1 MSVRCDVNRV
11 DVEVV
16 EPGARLR
23 LDLRLC
29 DSDMVEAVPF
39 PEEATA
45 RQRQLLD
52 DPADDAAARASA
64 DRSQVPRPHLVA
76 RHERGVPRRY
86 HELVQVTVEPARGG
100 EARDLAVG
108 GVDDNPLPNA
118 EPLDRLSL
126 PPCQDL
132 LAVHLLNLEV
142 GHGLVHYRMEPDEI
156 PCVVEDHRAALAR
169 PR

>member
-118 EPLDRLSL
+118 EPLSGREARVDCTPLEGGG
-126 PPCQDL
+126 PPFGS
-132 LAVHLLNLEV
+132 EV
-142 GHGLVHYRMEPDEI
+142 GSPRCLVPLTGVPLWQPWKGI
-156 PCVVEDHRAALAR
+156 PG
-169 PR
+169 

>member
-1 MSVRCDVNRV
+1 MLTDVVLPFEPGTASEREVASLAAQAPEHTASASVDLVGRPRVPCGDDQMPVRCDVNRV

-64 DRSQVPRPHLVA
+64 DRSQV
-76 RHERGVPRRY
+76 
-86 HELVQVTVEPARGG
+86 
-100 EARDLAVG
+100 
-108 GVDDNPLPNA
+108 
-118 EPLDRLSL
+118 
-126 PPCQDL
+126 
-132 LAVHLLNLEV
+132 
-142 GHGLVHYRMEPDEI
+142 
-156 PCVVEDHRAALAR
+156 
-169 PR
+169 